1 MYYPISIHGDVKDSS
16 VEPRHFSLKELCF
29 TSQTCDNHPTTFTQV
44 SNLLFLAQFL
54 DMIRDE
60 LKYAIFVNSAFRTP
74 DVNYRVGGV
83 SSSLHLQGLAADIWT
98 APHKTDELIE
108 ILRKHRTE
116 LREFIVNT
124 DKQYIHIAL

>member
-1 MYYPISIHGDVKDSS
+1 MHYPNSIQ
-16 VEPRHFSLKELCF
+16 PRYFSLEEMCF
-29 TSQTCDNHPTTFTQV
+29 TSQHCDNHPTTFTQV
-44 SNLLFLAQFL
+44 LNLLFLAKFL

-60 LKYAIFVNSAFRTP
+60 LKHAIFVNSAFRTP

-98 APHKTDELIE
+98 APHKIDELIE